1 MKPTPQPEIDS
12 CCREAT
18 IKNELGL
25 HARSA
30 AKIVA
35 LAGKAAHGVWLLAD
49 EEEVDA
55 TSTLDIL
62 ALYRPKGSKLKIRI
76 EDPVDRPILN
86 AIAQLIEDGFG
97 E

>member
-1 MKPTPQPEIDS
+1 MNPPQLKNDN

-18 IKNELGL
+18 IVNELGL

-30 AKIVA
+30 SKIVA
-35 LAGKAAHGVWLLAD
+35 LADKAAHGVWLLAD

-62 ALYRPKGSKLKIRI
+62 ALNRPKGSKLIIRI
-76 EDPVDRPILN
+76 EDPADQPILN
-86 AIAQLIEDGFG
+86 AIVQLIEDGFG

>member
-1 MKPTPQPEIDS
+1 MIQPQTENGDCS
-12 CCREAT
+12 REAT
-18 IKNELGL
+18 IVNELGL

-35 LAGKAAHGVWLLAD
+35 LAGKAVHGVWLLAD
-49 EEEVDA
+49 AEEIDA

-62 ALYRPKGSKLKIRI
+62 TLYRPKGSKLKIRI
-76 EDPVDRPILN
+76 ENPVDRPILN
-86 AIAQLIEDGFG
+86 AIARLIKDGFG